1 MGPTRQQL
9 IAIKNQSGVGEGDP
23 PPWKQYGMTDLIA
36 NAIVDR
42 DSLAYYDVF
51 SMVYGV
57 DEFRRA
63 KYGELG
69 WLAKIEEAG
78 TRLTPNQADG
88 FDFPYGGTALGDVF
102 TENTA
107 SGGHGIDDSPAQT
120 ITTGDKFTMSM
131 DIPAYGRQHGVLWL
145 GDGSGRNAV
154 IYWDAAAGTT
164 VQQRVVG
171 THWVLVDHGI
181 KNGRIYLVAQ
191 AATNMTTLS
200 SRVYLDDGTNSPD
213 VHGAPQY
220 MGDGTQTLLS
230 RVQTEKNPYPTSWIP
245 GPGTARAADDVE
257 TSVITQSKG
266 LLLLPFRK
274 PYALTGS
281 EQFRLYEASGG
292 AADLL
297 VAVNPTG
304 TIVAQIEGAP
314 VGGVSTPSVT
324 VTDWNIYGYA
334 WNNGTARVF
343 LNGTKEITA
352 SVADPI
358 GSGAAFLY
366 HGPFSADR
374 YLNGVG
380 GAFQREGY
388 SFTDD
393 QITAISDDLLARLPT

>member
-23 PPWKQYGMTDLIA
+23 PLWKQYGMTDLIA

-69 WLAKIEEAG
+69 WLALIEGSG
-78 TRLTPNQADG
+78 TQLGP
-88 FDFPYGGTALGDVF
+88 PGGDI
-102 TENTA
+102 TA
-107 SGGHGIDDSPAQT
+107 SPTIGGNSVLTDLGN
-120 ITTGDKFTMSM
+120 GEYR
-131 DIPAYGRQHGVLWL
+131 AYLP
-145 GDGSGRNAV
+145 DGSGTFFYFYDGAV
-154 IYWDAAAGTT
+154 ISGDHTICFEWRKTPGSVETGTLT
-164 VQQRVVG
+164 VQGQDASNAGPLYLLDATPPDEWTKVCVTESEPG
-171 THWVLVDHGI
+171 TSTYLAFFDTGGVDFQI
-181 KNGRIYLVAQ
+181 RLAQ
-191 AATNMTTLS
+191 FE
-200 SRVYLDDGTNSPD
+200 
-213 VHGAPQY
+213 Q
-220 MGDGTQTLLS
+220 
-230 RVQTEKNPYPTSWIP
+230 NPYPTSWIP

-266 LLLLPFRK
+266 LLLLPFKR

-292 AADLL
+292 ATDLL
-297 VAVNPTG
+297 VNVSSAG
-304 TIVAQIEGAP
+304 TISTQIEG
-314 VGGVSTPSVT
+314 VGVGSTPAIT

-334 WNNGTARVF
+334 WDNGAARVF
-343 LNGTKEITA
+343 LNGTKEVSA
-352 SVADPI
+352 SASDPI
-358 GSGAAFLY
+358 GSVFALLY
-366 HGPFSADR
+366 GGPFSANR

-380 GAFQREGY
+380 GALQREGY

-393 QITAISDDLLARLPT
+393 QITAISDDLLARLPA